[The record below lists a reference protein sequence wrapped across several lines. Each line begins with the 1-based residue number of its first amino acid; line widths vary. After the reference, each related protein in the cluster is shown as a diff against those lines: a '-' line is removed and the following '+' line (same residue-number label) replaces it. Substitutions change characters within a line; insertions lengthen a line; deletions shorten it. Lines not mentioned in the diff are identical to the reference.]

1 MKKFLYITSFG
12 LCLGGVFLISDF
24 TNNAE
29 VVKSELSPIEQKIAK
44 KKSKKKSRLYGEG
57 LESRVSKKNV
67 KDLEKETLSKLAN
80 PTTGKIPA
88 GMRAKELEFA
98 KSMPQFSA
106 VVDFEH
112 RGPFNVGGR
121 TRAFATDVNNAQTL
135 IAGGISG
142 GIWKSTDGGATWQ
155 KKTTSDQFGSVTC
168 IAQDKRPGKT
178 HIWYYGTGEG
188 YGNSAGSIGAYFY
201 GNGMFKSE
209 DNGETWNPIAS
220 TTTDVNTNFNKFW
233 QVMWNVALDNS
244 VDTADIVYG
253 AIYDGIHRSADGGDT
268 WTQVLGQGSGSAYTS
283 NVMVTETGVTYAF
296 LNSDANTSERGL
308 WRSDDH
314 GITWD
319 NITPSNF
326 PETFERAVL
335 DYNPSNENEVY
346 LFMNTPNYGKHTNTF
361 FDGEDW
367 NSLWKYTYDS
377 GNTTPEQGTWEDLSN
392 NLPDD
397 GTSFATLYTQSG
409 YDMVIKVHPTLPNV
423 IYIGGTNIYRSDDG
437 FTTDQNIKFL
447 GGYDPTSVDTNW
459 DITTNHHPDQHAI
472 YFHEGDTTVM
482 YSINDGGIFK
492 TEDPLSDTQNWIS
505 LNNGYFTT
513 QLYAVS
519 VNQEQV
525 TNSIIGG
532 FQDNGNFVTKSSNAN
547 ADWVMPYNGDG
558 SFSYINGAEDY
569 YYLSIQ
575 RGKVG
580 KFTLDGD
587 GNRVGYQRIDPAG
600 IDRDGVKFIHP
611 FAVDPNDENY
621 MYYPVKD
628 TLYRQSSL
636 STIPLNESI
645 DAWADN
651 WDYIVDGIS
660 LSGSNTITSVHVTRD
675 NPKHRV
681 YLGSSQRSLYK
692 VDNANT
698 ANPVVT
704 KMGFKN
710 AAGSI
715 AYSSGNTSCITSNPN
730 NGNEIITVLSNYETK
745 SLAYSVDGGEI
756 WEDVSGNLEEFPNGS
771 GNGPST
777 RWASIMPLN
786 SGETL
791 YLVGTS
797 IGLFGT
803 TGLNGASTV
812 WYQISPDK
820 IGNVVVEQVITR
832 PEDGLILVATHGN
845 GIYSANINSIADV
858 IGVQEIEGNSGEESI
873 AIEKNPSKGDL
884 YYTWNNEDVDHV
896 NLMVYEMSTGKL
908 MLNKSVNPVKG
919 SNFEALNLESGKY
932 IVKFHWKGNKEEKK
946 LFIL

>member
-1 MKKFLYITSFG
+1 MKKTILITSFG
-12 LCLGGVFLISDF
+12 LVLGGVFLLSDNSD
-24 TNNAE
+24 NNE
-29 VVKSELSPIEQKIAK
+29 NTQGSVELEKKIAH
-44 KKSKKKSRLYGEG
+44 KKSRKKGRLYPEG
-57 LESRVSKKNV
+57 LESRFTKANQRV
-67 KDLEKETLSKLAN
+67 LAKENERKYAN
-80 PTTGKIPA
+80 PITGKIPQN
-88 GMRAKELEFA
+88 MRAKELEFA
-98 KSMPQFSA
+98 KSMPKMSA

-121 TRAFATDVNNAQTL
+121 TRAFATDMNNSQTL

-155 KKTTSDQFGSVTC
+155 KKTANDQFGSVTC
-168 IAQDKRPGKT
+168 IAQDKRPGKS

-188 YGNSAGSIGAYFY
+188 YGNSAGSIGAYYY

-209 DNGETWNPIAS
+209 DNGETWSPIAS
-220 TTTDVNTNFNKFW
+220 TTTEETTNFNKFW

-244 VDTADIVYG
+244 VTTSDIVYA
-253 AIYDGIHRSADGGDT
+253 AIYDGIHRSEDGGDT
-268 WTQVLGQGSGSAYTS
+268 WTQVLGQGSGSAYTT
-283 NVMVTETGVTYAF
+283 NVMVTPTGITYAF
-296 LNSDANTSERGL
+296 LNSDASAADRGL

-314 GITWD
+314 GLTWN
-319 NITPSNF
+319 NITPDNF
-326 PETFERAVL
+326 PETFERGVF

-346 LFMNTPNYGKHTNTF
+346 VFMNTPNFGKHTNTF

-377 GNTTPEQGTWEDLSN
+377 ADTSSTQGTWDDLSD

-409 YDMVIKVHPTLPNV
+409 YDMVIKVHPTQSDV

-437 FTTDQNIKFL
+437 FTTDQNTHFL
-447 GGYDPTSVDTNW
+447 GGYDPTSVDTDW
-459 DITTNHHPDQHAI
+459 DITENHHPDQHAI
-472 YFHEGDTTVM
+472 YFHDGDTSVL

-492 TEDPLSDTQNWIS
+492 SNDPLSDTQDWIS

-513 QLYAVS
+513 QLYAVGI
-519 VNQEQV
+519 NQNQT
-525 TNSIIGG
+525 TNTIIGG
-532 FQDNGNFVTKSSNAN
+532 FQDNGNFVTKSDVFTG
-547 ADWVMPYNGDG
+547 DWVLPYNGDG
-558 SFSYINGAEDY
+558 AFSYVNGAEDY

-580 KFTLDGD
+580 KFTLDSD
-587 GNRVGYQRIDPAG
+587 GNRTGYQRIDPAG

-611 FAVDPNDENY
+611 FAVDPNDEDY

-645 DAWADN
+645 DAWGNN
-651 WDYIVDGIS
+651 WDYIVDNIS
-660 LSGSNTITSVHVTRD
+660 LSGSHTITSVHVTKD

-681 YLGSSQRSLYK
+681 YLGSSQRSLFRI
-692 VDNANT
+692 DSANT
-698 ANPVVT
+698 SNPVVT

-710 AAGSI
+710 AAGTI

-730 NGNEIITVLSNYETK
+730 NGDEIITVLTNYETK
-745 SLAYSVDGGEI
+745 SLAHSIDGGET
-756 WEDVSGNLEEFPNGS
+756 WENVSGNLEEFPNGS

-777 RWASIMPLN
+777 RWASIMPLS

-797 IGLFGT
+797 VGLYGT
-803 TGLNGASTV
+803 PGLNGDNTI

-845 GIYSANINSIADV
+845 GIYAATVNSLSDI
-858 IGVQEIEGNSGEESI
+858 IGVEEHDVTST
-873 AIEKNPSKGDL
+873 EDVLTLVNNPSKGNL
-884 YYTWNNEDVDHV
+884 TYQWNGEDVDGVTLTIHE
-896 NLMVYEMSTGKL
+896 LSTGRL
-908 MLNKSVNPVKG
+908 IGQRMINTHKG
-919 SNFEALNLESGKY
+919 INTEELNLTKGKY
-932 IVKFHWKGNKEEKK
+932 SLTFNWKGKKAVKK
-946 LFIL
+946 LFVL